1 MKKLV
6 SALLAAAVPAV
17 SPATAVYGAAIES
30 EYTDTASGIRF
41 STFSI
46 LSEHRGIT
54 DAAVRYTDPKRKQ
67 KSPALQSKAALA
79 PAEQI
84 SEVYDHS
91 VYSNG
96 GTSMTSLTSSPREND
111 IFLVSTARGNS
122 HTLTESRRISASLQI
137 SGVYNSGIVKLV
149 RLAVIGNASG
159 ELSYVWPPSKVYTAP
174 ETVPFHRDYYG
185 AVQYDTSSTQ
195 VRQTDIYKQY
205 YKSIYVREVH
215 YDRGI
220 VETVSSNAP
229 KPVEYSIDF

>member
-6 SALLAAAVPAV
+6 PALLAAVFTAV
-17 SPATAVYGAAIES
+17 SLATATYAADIES
-30 EYTDTASGIRF
+30 EYTDTASGFRF

-67 KSPALQSKAALA
+67 KSPALQSKPALD
-79 PAEQI
+79 PAGQI

-91 VYSNG
+91 VYSNA
-96 GTSMTSLTSSPREND
+96 GTSMTSSTSSPREND

-122 HTLTESRRISASLQI
+122 HTLTEPKRITASLQI

-149 RLAVIGNASG
+149 RLAVVGNASG
-159 ELSYVWPPSKVYTAP
+159 EFSYAWPHSKVYTAP

-205 YKSIYVREVH
+205 YKSIYVREVQ

-220 VETVSSNAP
+220 VETVSSKAP
-229 KPVEYSIDF
+229 KPIEYSIDF